1 MDRILHRLDLRFSS
15 VLCKLISGTIA
26 THLRNHTVHDNRE
39 ASESWVLTSLV
50 VVWWSTFDGLWD
62 ALAQSDIPD
71 EPPCSVY
78 PFLASRG
85 SGCTQQKLESRRLAE
100 LEYSRTGFIVEWN
113 SPRGSYH
120 YEASFGLQSTSSL
133 SRLPDWRR
141 PYCMTTSPQVFYSS
155 TNC

>member
-1 MDRILHRLDLRFSS
+1 MDRILHRLNLRFSS

-85 SGCTQQKLESRRLAE
+85 SGCTQQKFESRRFVE
-100 LEYSRTGFIVEWN
+100 LKYTGTWFIAGEILPVAAITIRLLLVFTPW
-113 SPRGSYH
+113 
-120 YEASFGLQSTSSL
+120 
-133 SRLPDWRR
+133 LPDWRR